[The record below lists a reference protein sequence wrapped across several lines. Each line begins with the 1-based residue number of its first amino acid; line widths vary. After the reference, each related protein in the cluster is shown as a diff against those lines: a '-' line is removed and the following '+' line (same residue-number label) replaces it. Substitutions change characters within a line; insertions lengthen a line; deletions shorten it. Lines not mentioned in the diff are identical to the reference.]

1 MTMGTVAYL
10 GFIYFSKEGAK
21 RRRCPEGGVWWRGM
35 KMTGSHQKPW
45 DTDFT
50 VQSRNEAYKNSARNE
65 LSKNSRSD
73 QRGALASSPPW
84 IRHCLSIRFWLQTF
98 DLARVCHRRRHISR
112 GEMFLTGEQGRFHG
126 GSGGRCPF
134 SQWNFWT
141 PVPPPFKNSSR

>member
-1 MTMGTVAYL
+1 MGTVAYL
-10 GFIYFSKEGAK
+10 GFIYCSKEGAK

-73 QRGALASSPPW
+73 QRGALASSPPEYATVCQHDFDY
-84 IRHCLSIRFWLQTF
+84 RHLTWHEYATAAGTF
-98 DLARVCHRRRHISR
+98 HV
-112 GEMFLTGEQGRFHG
+112 
-126 GSGGRCPF
+126 GRCF
-134 SQWNFWT
+134 
-141 PVPPPFKNSSR
+141 